1 MSRFDL
7 AIVGGM
13 VVDGAGNQRQRTD
26 IAVSD
31 GRIAHVG
38 RVRPGDA
45 DRVID
50 AWLAS
55 VARTEGPPELTVP
68 AQTPRRMLPAPGEDV
83 SRTIIDILSA
93 DPAEPVGQ
101 RAAAG

>member
-1 MSRFDL
+1 MVAPRAEVRVSRLLRDQ
-7 AIVGGM
+7 
-13 VVDGAGNQRQRTD
+13 VVRREAD
-26 IAVSD
+26 I
-31 GRIAHVG
+31 RAH
-38 RVRPGDA
+38 A
-45 DRVID
+45 DRVIE